1 MSDEVGRVALGLSV
15 DTSGLEKSVNA
26 AAKKSS
32 NALTKSF
39 EQSGDRIQQI
49 LSDTE
54 RSMSSKAASIAAI
67 YKKQGMSSS
76 EAMSKAWEQIER
88 ECGSA
93 TGAANGAT
101 RAFSGLSNAIK
112 RVGIALGAAL
122 SVKALTS
129 FGQQC
134 IELGSDLAEVQ
145 NVVDVTFPAMSA
157 KVDEF
162 AQSAAKSFGLSET
175 MAKKFSGTFGSMA
188 EAFGFSEQAA
198 YDMSTTLAGLAGDV
212 ASFYNISQDEA
223 YTKLKSVFSGETET
237 LKDLGIVMTQSA
249 LDAYAMANGYG
260 KVTAKMTEQ
269 EKVSLRYA
277 FVLDQ
282 LSNATGDF
290 YRTQDSWANQSRT
303 LALQAQS
310 AMAAVGQ
317 GLINLLTP
325 AIRALNWVMER
336 VVAAAQAFRDLT
348 AAIMGNAGQSV
359 AGNLDSASSSAS
371 ALGDHLTA
379 ASQAGQQLDDA
390 TGVASKSLGKSS
402 KAAQALKRSLEGF
415 DQITRVSA
423 QDSGSS
429 GSGGS
434 GGGLDAGGI
443 SGALDGLGKTVD
455 SVEGKT
461 SQLTGAFKAFADF
474 VNGLDFGPL
483 QAAWGNLTQAAGELG
498 EVLTGAL
505 QWGLENVL
513 APLAEWTIEEAAPA
527 LVESLA
533 SCLNALAAACELL
546 GPVAAAVWDNFLAPL
561 AKWTGDA
568 VVAFLDGV
576 TGAFNALS
584 ESLQSI
590 KDLASGKI
598 SLMDA
603 LSGIAADWALFGIE
617 MKVNAEK
624 LEDDLVKTILGE
636 PLYNEICRDL
646 QNISEAIGDW
656 IEGAKDWVVS
666 IPVRFEET
674 KKSLAKKWDKITS
687 GIEEKV
693 GELSAKATTKAS
705 EVKNWW
711 SGVTQWWKDKTSKLW
726 MKTATAASSVKSWW
740 SGVTQWWKEKTVSL
754 RAKAVTTAQEIR
766 SAWNNISKW
775 WKDKKASFTISIASK
790 ISDLKSWFNSSVIG
804 PLNSKIHKVPFLRN
818 VSIPYLAQGGY
829 VRANTPQLAIIGDN
843 RHQGEIVAPE
853 DKLQEM
859 AMAAARAAS
868 GGDTGRLEALLRA
881 ILDALQGMDLVRI
894 DPESLRRYFI
904 QQTNRNT
911 KATGNC
917 ELYT

>member
-1 MSDEVGRVALGLSV
+1 MSDEVGRVALGLDLNTATFTNKLNSIAN
-15 DTSGLEKSVNA
+15 KA
-26 AAKKSS
+26 AATL
-32 NALTKSF
+32 A
-39 EQSGDRIQQI
+39 
-49 LSDTE
+49 
-54 RSMSSKAASIAAI
+54 
-67 YKKQGMSSS
+67 
-76 EAMSKAWEQIER
+76 
-88 ECGSA
+88 
-93 TGAANGAT
+93 
-101 RAFSGLSNAIK
+101 
-112 RVGIALGAAL
+112 AAL

-198 YDMSTTLAGLAGDV
+198 YDMSTSLTGLAGDV
-212 ASFYNISQDEA
+212 ASFYNTTQDEA
-223 YTKLKSVFSGETET
+223 FTKLKSVFTGETES
-237 LKDLGIVMTQSA
+237 LKDLGVVMTQSA

-260 KVTAKMTEQ
+260 KVTSKMTEQ

-348 AAIMGNAGQSV
+348 ATIMGNAGQSV

-371 ALGDHLTA
+371 ALGDNLTA

-390 TGVASKSLGKSS
+390 TGVASKRLGKSS
-402 KAAQALKRSLEGF
+402 KEAQALKRSLEGF

-434 GGGLDAGGI
+434 GSGLDTGGI
-443 SGALDGLGKTVD
+443 SGALDGLGQTVD
-455 SVEGKT
+455 SVEEKT

-498 EVLTGAL
+498 EMLTGAL

-513 APLAEWTIEEAAPA
+513 APLAEWTIEEAAPP

-533 SCLNALAAACELL
+533 SALRSLNSVCRILKNPAKQLWDDFLEPICDATFDTAAAGLKAVASGLGTIAGAIETLEGLL
-546 GPVAAAVWDNFLAPL
+546 NGSLSISDAWDKLQRDCL
-561 AKWTGDA
+561 EGWTGLVGIFDQW
-568 VVAFLDGV
+568 
-576 TGAFNALS
+576 S
-584 ESLQSI
+584 EDLKQCWIRLVEGFGRLVEPFGEVDWAELILGESFQ
-590 KDLASGKI
+590 KDLAADLEHAKNTVTGFFDDAGKF
-598 SLMDA
+598 A
-603 LSGIAADWALFGIE
+603 
-617 MKVNAEK
+617 
-624 LEDDLVKTILGE
+624 
-636 PLYNEICRDL
+636 
-646 QNISEAIGDW
+646 
-656 IEGAKDWVVS
+656 VS
-666 IPVRFEET
+666 IPVRFDET

-790 ISDLKSWFNSSVIG
+790 ISDLKSWFNRSVIS

-818 VSIPYLAQGGY
+818 VSIPYLAHGGY
-829 VRANTPQLAIIGDN
+829 VRANTPQLAVIGDN

-859 AMAAARAAS
+859 AMAAAKAAS

-881 ILDALQGMDLVRI
+881 ILEALQGMDLVRI